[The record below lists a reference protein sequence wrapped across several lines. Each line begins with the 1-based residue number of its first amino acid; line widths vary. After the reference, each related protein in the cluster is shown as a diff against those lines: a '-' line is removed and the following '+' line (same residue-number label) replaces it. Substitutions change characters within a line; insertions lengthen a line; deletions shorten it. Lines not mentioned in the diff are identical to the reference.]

1 MRTRH
6 ALRLAAAAMLVAG
19 AADARTLLLNDS
31 FAEGDEI
38 AFYPRMQGGEHFTV
52 VLDVPD
58 DHPQYQ
64 ICRLLMFFGPA
75 GDNVV
80 TVRIGEADAA
90 GDEAELIWQS
100 DLDAFQV
107 FGSRN
112 QLAAIDL
119 RAYGVVADARRI
131 RVLVRHVEGADG
143 PPTIAADTDGIQPQR
158 NGITVFQRNGTWFR
172 GFTETL
178 EPEGLHPRP
187 PGDWILRADIVRP
200 GEMCP
205 GVADPPPDVGP
216 FDAGPLPPDRGVPDA
231 GPPPVDAAP
240 PPLDAAPVMDAA
252 LRVDAAPPPPDAAPR
267 VDAAPPAPD
276 ARPAVDQGFGPL
288 EVRSIHPDRGPP
300 GANVEVVINGRG
312 FPVGGLERVRLGSTR
327 LLEAEALSD
336 STIVAIVP
344 AGIAPGPHDLTVE
357 RTDGQT
363 AILPAAYTV
372 IGPGALALD
381 AVTPDTVAEGSSTR
395 LALTGQGFVEGVAF
409 TIGGAP
415 VVDVVIESPTLAR
428 GTFATT
434 LTAGSYDVVA
444 SLGDQSSRLVAAFS
458 VRRPSSKS
466 SDGCRAAPGSG
477 GGRWPLWLG
486 VWACALCVR
495 RRRR

>member
-1 MRTRH
+1 MPTRH
-6 ALRLAAAAMLVAG
+6 ALCWAAAAMLVAV
-19 AADARTLLLNDS
+19 AADARTLLRNDS

-90 GDEAELIWQS
+90 GDESELIWQS

-107 FGSRN
+107 FGSRD

-119 RAYGVVADARRI
+119 RAYDVVADARRI

-143 PPTIAADTDGIQPQR
+143 PPTIAADTDGIEPMR

-205 GVADPPPDVGP
+205 GVADPPPDLGP
-216 FDAGPLPPDRGVPDA
+216 FDAGPLPPDQGAPDA

-240 PPLDAAPVMDAA
+240 V
-252 LRVDAAPPPPDAAPR
+252 VDAAPPIDAAPPPLDAAPR
-267 VDAAPPAPD
+267 VDASPPAPD
-276 ARPAVDQGFGPL
+276 ARPAPDQGFGPL

-300 GANVEVVINGRG
+300 DANVEVVINGRG
-312 FPVGGLERVRLGSTR
+312 FPVGGLERVRLGTTR

-344 AGIAPGPHDLTVE
+344 AGIAPGPHDLVVE

-372 IGPGALALD
+372 VGPGELLLSG
-381 AVTPDTVAEGSSTR
+381 VTPNTVAEGASTR
-395 LALTGQGFVEGVAF
+395 LTLSGGGFRSGVAF
-409 TIGGAP
+409 TVGGAP
-415 VVDVVIESPTLAR
+415 VVDVVVESPTLAR

-434 LTAGSYDVVA
+434 LAAGTYDVVA
-444 SLGDQSSRLVAAFS
+444 TAGEQSSRLTAAFT

-466 SDGCRAAPGSG
+466 SDGCRAAPGAG
-477 GGRWPLWLG
+477 DRGAPLWLG
-486 VWACALCVR
+486 VVACALLAR